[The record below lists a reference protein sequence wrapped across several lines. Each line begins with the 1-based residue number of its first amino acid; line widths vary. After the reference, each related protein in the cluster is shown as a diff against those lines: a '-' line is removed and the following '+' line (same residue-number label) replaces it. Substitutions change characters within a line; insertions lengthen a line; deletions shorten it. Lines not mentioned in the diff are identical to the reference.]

1 MLSSGKTTYKMA
13 GPSRSRLLRVVFYS
27 AWQVSR
33 VPPCARQLPLAQ
45 ITRACQSTSKTATQG
60 FGSLA
65 TRQSPRIGSACRI
78 GSCRKAF
85 EPLGTIAHPESS
97 SAVRIVESTNRPVQR
112 RALQP
117 ELFDEEALPLSALD
131 VLARHP
137 PLKDGDRE
145 PGKDSGQRLN
155 AHPITDCQR
164 P

>member
-85 EPLGTIAHPESS
+85 EPGGAVAHAESS
-97 SAVRIVESTNRPVQR
+97 SASRITQGLSHPFQCGP
-112 RALQP
+112 LQA
-117 ELFDEEALPLSALD
+117 ELLDEEALPLSALD